1 MTDLDLAAIRC
12 WEHDDCLEH
21 PELGVACAAGQ
32 TTFCQVGTGG
42 DWSIA
47 FAYPSETSAILPA
60 SIFVDDLENHH
71 GGFGF
76 GFGSGGLDGD
86 GDGESPGEGTGSYH
100 GYIREDMPGG
110 PGPGPPGGV
119 R

>member
-1 MTDLDLAAIRC
+1 MTTTDLELAASRC

-47 FAYPSETSAILPA
+47 FAFPNFCPA
-60 SIFVDDLENHH
+60 SLSADALERY
-71 GGFGF
+71 GGPGD
-76 GFGSGGLDGD
+76 GYGSGRSDGNGD
-86 GDGESPGEGTGSYH
+86 GVPPGEGGSAYH
-100 GYIREDMPGG
+100 GYIREDLE
-110 PGPGPPGGV
+110 GV

>member
-1 MTDLDLAAIRC
+1 MTTTDLELAASRC
-12 WEHDDCLEH
+12 WKHDDCLEH

-47 FAYPSETSAILPA
+47 FAFPHGMESCLDPA
-60 SIFVDDLENHH
+60 SLYANALENHH

-76 GFGSGGLDGD
+76 GYGSGLDDGD
-86 GDGESPGEGTGSYH
+86 GDGEPPGEGTGAYH
-100 GYIREDMPGG
+100 GYIREDLE
-110 PGPGPPGGV
+110 GV